1 MDFRTLGKNGPK
13 VSRIGMGVWQ
23 ASDLWKGDDEQ
34 IVRAL
39 TRGHELGVNLVDTA
53 EAYGNGHSEQVVGR
67 ALRDIGR
74 EEFVVATKVHGAN
87 LRYAELQR
95 AASASM
101 KRLGVNEIDLY
112 QVHWPD
118 PWEQVPLKETMKAL
132 EKLYTEGKIRAI
144 GVSNFA
150 VRDLEEARSH
160 LSRTDIVSNQVR
172 YNFLQREIEEEV
184 LPYCRKNNITILA
197 YSPLAQGALTGKY
210 SRGHVPKGDIRDENR
225 LFAPKNI
232 EQIEKVNAVLA
243 SIARRH
249 GCSVSQ
255 VALSWLLANQ
265 IVVPIPGAKN
275 EAQAEENVGSTKH
288 LLTNA
293 ELTEL
298 DTAYELVDIDYLPTV
313 PDVPIELVT

>member
-1 MDFRTLGKNGPK
+1 
-13 VSRIGMGVWQ
+13 
-23 ASDLWKGDDEQ
+23 
-34 IVRAL
+34 
-39 TRGHELGVNLVDTA
+39 VNLVDTA

-87 LRYAELQR
+87 LRYDELQR
-95 AASASM
+95 AAAASM
-101 KRLGVNEIDLY
+101 NRLGVTEIDLY

-132 EKLYTEGKIRAI
+132 EKLYTEGKIRVI

-210 SRGHVPKGDIRDENR
+210 SRGHVPKGDIRDENK
-225 LFAPKNI
+225 LFAAKNI

-249 GCSVSQ
+249 GCLVSQ

-265 IVVPIPGAKN
+265 MVVPIPGAKN

-313 PDVPIELVT
+313 SDVPIELVT

>member
-1 MDFRTLGKNGPK
+1 MEIRTLGKNGPK
-13 VSRIGMGVWQ
+13 VSQIGIGVWQ

-34 IVRAL
+34 IVRAI
-39 TRGHELGVNLVDTA
+39 TRSHELGVNLVDTA

-67 ALRDIGR
+67 AMRDIGR

-87 LRYAELQR
+87 LRYDELQR

-101 KRLGVNEIDLY
+101 NRLGVKEIDLY

-118 PWEQVPLKETMKAL
+118 PWEQIPLKETMKAL
-132 EKLYTEGKIRAI
+132 EKLYSNGKIRAI

-172 YNFLQREIEEEV
+172 YNFLQREIEDEV
-184 LPYCRKNNITILA
+184 LPYCRKNNM
-197 YSPLAQGALTGKY
+197 
-210 SRGHVPKGDIRDENR
+210 
-225 LFAPKNI
+225 
-232 EQIEKVNAVLA
+232 EQIEKVNSILA
-243 SIARRH
+243 SVARRH

-288 LLTNA
+288 LLTNS

-313 PDVPIELVT
+313 PNVPIELVT

>member
-13 VSRIGMGVWQ
+13 VSRIGIGVWQ
-23 ASDLWKGDDEQ
+23 ASDLWKGDAEQ
-34 IVRAL
+34 IVRAIS
-39 TRGHELGVNLVDTA
+39 RSHELGVNLVDTA

-74 EEFVVATKVHGAN
+74 DEFVVATKVHGAN
-87 LRYAELQR
+87 LRYDELQR
-95 AASASM
+95 AAAASM

-160 LSRTDIVSNQVR
+160 LSRADIVSNQVR

-210 SRGHVPKGDIRDENR
+210 SRGHVPKGDIRDENK

-232 EQIEKVNAVLA
+232 EQIEKVNAVLG
-243 SIARRH
+243 SIARRR

-265 IVVPIPGAKN
+265 MVVPIPGAKN

>member
-1 MDFRTLGKNGPK
+1 MEFRILGKNGPK
-13 VSRIGMGVWQ
+13 ISQIGTGVWQ
-23 ASDLWKGDDEQ
+23 ASDLWKGDDDQ
-34 IVRAL
+34 IIRAIA
-39 TRGHELGVNLVDTA
+39 RSHELGVNLVDTA

-67 ALRDIGR
+67 ALRNLGR

-87 LRYAELQR
+87 LRSDELQR
-95 AASASM
+95 AATASM
-101 KRLGVNEIDLY
+101 KRLGVNAIDLY

-118 PWEQVPLKETMKAL
+118 PWEQIPLKETMKAL

-150 VRDLEEARSH
+150 VRDLEEARSL

-184 LPYCRKNNITILA
+184 LPYCKKNNITILA

-210 SRGHVPKGDIRDENR
+210 NSGHAPKGDVRDGNMI
-225 LFAPKNI
+225 FAPKNLQ
-232 EQIEKVNAVLA
+232 QIEKVNAVLA

-249 GCSVSQ
+249 ECSVSQ

-275 EAQAEENVGSTKH
+275 EAQAEENVASTKH
-288 LLTNA
+288 RLTNA
-293 ELTEL
+293 ELVEL
-298 DTAYELVDIDYLPTV
+298 DTAYELVDIDYLPSV
-313 PDVPIELVT
+313 PEVPIELVT